1 MASDDEKQE
10 QARTEGTAEVTAEA
24 RTESGARA
32 EWDGQASVPQETR
45 QLTVF
50 RVNPVSALKVGA
62 GFGVALF
69 LVWMIAVTI
78 VWIVLNAAGVW
89 DRLNNLLSD
98 LFGLD
103 TFGPGVYFG
112 LTGLL
117 GVLEVLVVVMLAPL
131 AAVVYNDGQKLW
143 GGLKVELAEDVAPGE
158 HEGADEDALGGVLE
172 GAHGGVHE
180 NKHVGKHESTHGNKH
195 EKKEV

>member
-10 QARTEGTAEVTAEA
+10 QARAAVTTEVNTES

-32 EWDGQASVPQETR
+32 KRDGQASAPLETR

-103 TFGPGVYFG
+103 TLGPGVYFG

-143 GGLKVELAEDVAPGE
+143 GGLKVELAEDVSPAG
-158 HEGADEDALGGVLE
+158 HEGADEDALGGVLG
-172 GAHGGVHE
+172 GAHE
-180 NKHVGKHESTHGNKH
+180 NKHAGKHESKHGNKH
-195 EKKEV
+195 KKKED